1 MTIEEI
7 AEKNPEALKADG
19 FDDCVIGMTQ
29 DGCIAYDAYKMIQQ
43 LMDKDG
49 MTHEDAVDYF
59 DFNIAGAYLGDS
71 TPVYI
76 YI

>member
-7 AEKNPEALKADG
+7 AERNPEALKADG
-19 FDDCVIGMTQ
+19 FDDCVIGMTH

-43 LMDKDG
+43 LMDKNG